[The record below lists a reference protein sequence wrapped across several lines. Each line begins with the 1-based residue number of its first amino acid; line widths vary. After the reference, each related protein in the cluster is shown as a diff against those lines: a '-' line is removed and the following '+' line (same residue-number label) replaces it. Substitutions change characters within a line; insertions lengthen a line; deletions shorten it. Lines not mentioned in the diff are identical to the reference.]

1 LHKRKTESM
10 QELFQQERSLMS
22 GFRKN
27 MQHLA
32 VAFAV
37 ATLTLAA
44 TTADAQVR
52 RPRRESNAN
61 RKARIERTIQETY
74 SHRYELFGGGGYLR
88 FRSGENLQRN
98 NEVTWATSGTYYLN
112 EKLGIVAD
120 IRGSYGNAKVGNTIY
135 NIGNPL
141 ITEYTFMG
149 GPSYRFYAKQKL
161 AVSAHAL
168 VGYSLGNFDGGT
180 KAIPAVNLG
189 LWKTEGRP
197 AFSAGVNFD
206 YNFYP
211 NLAFRV
217 TPTYVGT
224 TFQGRNV
231 INGVGSGA
239 TNGSIQNNLGVN
251 VGFVYRFGK
260 IK

>member
-22 GFRKN
+22 GFRMN
-27 MQHLA
+27 MRHLA

-37 ATLTLAA
+37 ATLTLTAA
-44 TTADAQVR
+44 TAHAQVR

-135 NIGNPL
+135 NIPNPL

-180 KAIPAVNLG
+180 KGVPAANLG
-189 LWKTEGRP
+189 LWTTAGRP
-197 AFSAGVNFD
+197 VFSVGVNFD

-224 TFQGRNV
+224 TF
-231 INGVGSGA
+231 NGTNLSTGA
-239 TNGSIQNNLGVN
+239 TNGTIQNNLGVN
-251 VGFVYRFGK
+251 AGIVYRFGK